1 MKSTKSSKV
10 LILELNNT
18 KRNNSQKPIKLLN
31 KSSNN
36 NKINKS
42 WSNKTRM
49 VMKDNNNIKT
59 TMMKRFTIETIKII
73 NIMKKNNSKIKISTT
88 IKTMMM
94 MVEPLIMINR
104 KSKLSMLTD
113 KMIFDI
119 CDLSEKFSDILK

>member
-10 LILELNNT
+10 LILELSNM
-18 KRNNSQKPIKLLN
+18 KRNNSQKLIKLLN
-31 KSSNN
+31 KSNNN

-42 WSNKTRM
+42 WSNKTRK
-49 VMKDNNNIKT
+49 VMKDNNNTKT
-59 TMMKRFTIETIKII
+59 TMTKRFTLETIKII
-73 NIMKKNNSKIKISTT
+73 NITKKTNSKIEIPTITT
-88 IKTMMM
+88 MM

>member
-1 MKSTKSSKV
+1 
-10 LILELNNT
+10 
-18 KRNNSQKPIKLLN
+18 
-31 KSSNN
+31 
-36 NKINKS
+36 
-42 WSNKTRM
+42 M

>member
-1 MKSTKSSKV
+1 
-10 LILELNNT
+10 
-18 KRNNSQKPIKLLN
+18 
-31 KSSNN
+31 
-36 NKINKS
+36 
-42 WSNKTRM
+42 
-49 VMKDNNNIKT
+49 MKDNNNIKT